1 MEAADYGILA
11 GYLAAVLGIGV
22 YARRAGADSA
32 DFFLAGRSMGWFPIG
47 LSVMVTVFSAIN
59 YVALPSEVFAY
70 GLSVIVALPVF
81 FVAVWPINRFWMPF
95 FFDMQLVSAYEYL
108 ERRFDSRVRSLAS
121 GLFVLWRI
129 FWMATSLY
137 ASGSILGVL
146 SGHSGAAVILTCGI
160 AATLYTVV
168 GGMRA
173 VMWTDVAQFC
183 VLFGGIVTG
192 LVLVSGENSFRG
204 LFVLAHEGGRLQPF
218 VPFDPSFLSL
228 NPFLRMSLW
237 SVFLGTLVAFLTRY
251 GADQVVLQRYFTA
264 RNLQAA
270 RRGLWFSALASV
282 LSLTLLVLFGLA
294 VYVHAVQSGA
304 LGGIAWDQLPTA
316 QKNGLAM
323 AQLGA
328 VIRSFP
334 AGITGLVCA
343 GLLAATM
350 SSIDSGI
357 NACSAAY
364 MSDFHPHLRRV
375 VVSPIRMDR
384 LLTLTLGTLATGMA
398 LALIPLVG
406 QTNGLFMIV
415 NRIINGLGSPLLALV
430 LMGMFSASANGPG
443 MLIGGLFGITA
454 SLVISLSV
462 DELALHYY
470 AIANLLA
477 TLVPCYL
484 FSHLAC
490 CLGHEPP
497 GTARYWTWRAW
508 RGRG

>member
-1 MEAADYGILA
+1 MEATDYGILT
-11 GYLAAVLGIGV
+11 GYLAAVLGIGL
-22 YARRAGADSA
+22 YARKAGTDSV

-59 YVALPSEVFAY
+59 YVALPSEGFSY
-70 GLSVIVALPVF
+70 GLPVLVALPIF

-95 FFDMQLVSAYEYL
+95 FFGMRLVSAYEYL
-108 ERRFDSRVRSLAS
+108 ERRFDSRVRALAS

-146 SGHSGAAVILTCGI
+146 SGHSGAAVILICGI
-160 AATLYTVV
+160 AATFYTAV

-183 VLFGGIVTG
+183 VLFGGIVMG
-192 LVLVSGENSFRG
+192 LVLAGGEYSVQE
-204 LFVLAHEGGRLQPF
+204 LFVFAREGGRLQPF

-264 RNLQAA
+264 RNLKAA

-294 VYVHAVQSGA
+294 IYAQAVQSGI
-304 LGGIAWDQLPTA
+304 LDGIVWDQLPN
-316 QKNGLAM
+316 QRKNALAM

-334 AGITGLVCA
+334 TGITGLVCA

-364 MSDFHPHLRRV
+364 MSDLRPHLPGPAFT
-375 VVSPIRMDR
+375 SNRMDR
-384 LLTLTLGTLATGMA
+384 LLTLTLGALATGMA

-406 QTNGLFMIV
+406 RTNGLFMLV

-430 LMGMFSASANGPG
+430 LMGMFSTSANAPG
-443 MLIGGLFGITA
+443 MLLGGLFGIVS
-454 SLVISLSV
+454 SLLISLFV

-470 AIANLLA
+470 AVANLLT

-484 FSHLAC
+484 FSHLAR
-490 CLGHEPP
+490 CLGHHPNREA
-497 GTARYWTWRAW
+497 GCWTWWAW
-508 RGRG
+508 RKRN